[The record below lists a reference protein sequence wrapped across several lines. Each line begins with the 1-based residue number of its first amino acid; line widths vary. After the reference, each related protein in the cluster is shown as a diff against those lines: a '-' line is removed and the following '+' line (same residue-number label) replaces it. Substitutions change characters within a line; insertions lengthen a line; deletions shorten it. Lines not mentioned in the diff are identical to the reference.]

1 MYIENWALWL
11 IAIVIIFI
19 IIRYIMVCAKIEK
32 SKKMFDDLVRA
43 NNNVISRIIIGLFDE
58 SKEEEQM
65 AILTSAFLNGVDSS
79 VIVNKNILD
88 TQDILSSYQIFDG
101 INPRENIKQ
110 VTISDVK
117 GDTELLEANIRASLE
132 KYIKKHAR

>member
-1 MYIENWALWL
+1 MYIENWVLWL
-11 IAIVIIFI
+11 IAIVIIFL
-19 IIRYIMVCAKIEK
+19 IIRHIIVCAKIEK
-32 SKKMFDDLVRA
+32 SKRMFDDLVRA

-65 AILTSAFLNGVDSS
+65 DVLTSAFLNGVDSS
-79 VIVNKNILD
+79 VLVNKNILD

-110 VTISDVK
+110 VTINDVE